1 MSKSET
7 MTIKEGTDGLS
18 SKMPPNE
25 LAALMATRSVSCVAT
40 INAYS
45 APVLVDST
53 GERVKADMGDLLTT
67 VVDSCDMIAEQNDFS
82 GIERI
87 LTAQTLALNAMFNN
101 LAQKAAQAE
110 YLPNMERYLK
120 LALKAQAQARCT
132 AEALSTI
139 KNPTPYIN
147 QANISQGHQQVNN
160 TYASASGHTDLEA
173 SIDAR
178 LKRFE
183 R

>member
-1 MSKSET
+1 MSKKDV

-18 SKMPPNE
+18 SKTPPSE

-45 APVLVDST
+45 APIVVDST
-53 GERVKADMGDLLTT
+53 GERVQANMGDLLTT
-67 VVDSCDMIAEQNDFS
+67 VVDSCDMIAEKNDFS
-82 GIERI
+82 GLERI
-87 LTAQTLALNAMFNN
+87 LTAQTLALNAIFNN
-101 LAQKAAQAE
+101 LAQRASNADH
-110 YLPNMERYLK
+110 LPNMERYLK

-147 QANISQGHQQVNN
+147 QANITQGHQQVNN
-160 TYASASGHTDLEA
+160 TYASASGHTDRQGSTNEL
-173 SIDAR
+173 R
-178 LKRFE
+178 GLRGN
-183 R
+183 